1 LPGVVFFDYVRVLL
15 IQTKYGGGFFMSRAY
30 QHVQYLAEKIGPRGS
45 CTAAE
50 RAAADY
56 INAELSQLNLEL
68 TEDPFTAVTSFSWVF
83 GLIDLL
89 FIIAALLFPLQ
100 PMFAFIIALVTFF
113 AFVLET
119 STFPFLSI
127 FLPKKKSQNLV
138 ARVPARSKKIRKVII
153 TAHYDS
159 SRSAL
164 NFSPQ
169 MVKGF
174 RRSYLLMVAAMI
186 LEVILY
192 ALGALT
198 TILPTT
204 LLWYLSLPGAL
215 YLLFTLLTLLHREI
229 FGKYTPGAN
238 DNASGVAVLLE
249 VAKVLSRLPLLTSE
263 VTLVATGAEESG
275 TNGALAYLRQ
285 HRPSKD
291 TYVINLDNLGTGRL
305 TVVTQEGILGVKPSS
320 PELLT
325 CAQEVAAEKKV
336 ELEFA
341 PYHLLTTDGTV
352 FLMRGYRTVSLMAFD
367 EEGLIPNWHWPTD
380 QATYVDPVNL
390 DAAKE
395 LVLGILRR
403 IER

>member
-1 LPGVVFFDYVRVLL
+1 
-15 IQTKYGGGFFMSRAY
+15 MSRAFQY
-30 QHVQYLAEKIGPRGS
+30 VQYLAEKIGPRGS
-45 CTAAE
+45 CTEAE

-56 INAELSQLNLEL
+56 LKAELTQLKLEL
-68 TEDPFTAVTSFSWVF
+68 TVEPFTAVTSFSWVF

-89 FIIAALLFPLQ
+89 FIIAALTFPTWPNLGL
-100 PMFAFIIALVTFF
+100 IIALVAFF
-113 AFVLET
+113 AFILET
-119 STFPFLSI
+119 STFPLLSR
-127 FLPKKKSQNLV
+127 FLPKKNSQNLV
-138 ARVPARSKKIRKVII
+138 AQVPARSKKIRKVII

-164 NFSPQ
+164 NFSPR

-174 RRSYLLMVAAMI
+174 RRSYLLMVAAMS

-204 LLWYLSLPGAL
+204 LLWLLSLPGAL
-215 YLLFTLLTLLHREI
+215 YLLFTLFTLLHREI
-229 FGKYTPGAN
+229 FGQYTPGAN

-249 VAKVLSRLPLLTSE
+249 VAKVLSRLPLLTTE

-285 HRPSKD
+285 HRPTKD
-291 TYVINLDNLGTGRL
+291 TYVINLDNLGSGRL
-305 TVVTQEGILGVKPSS
+305 TAVTREGILGTKPAS
-320 PELLT
+320 PELLS
-325 CAQEVAAEKKV
+325 CAKEVAAEKKV
-336 ELEFA
+336 ELKLA

-352 FLMRGYRTVSLMAFD
+352 FLMRGYPTLSLMAFD

-380 QATYVDPVNL
+380 QATFVNPENL

-403 IER
+403 LES